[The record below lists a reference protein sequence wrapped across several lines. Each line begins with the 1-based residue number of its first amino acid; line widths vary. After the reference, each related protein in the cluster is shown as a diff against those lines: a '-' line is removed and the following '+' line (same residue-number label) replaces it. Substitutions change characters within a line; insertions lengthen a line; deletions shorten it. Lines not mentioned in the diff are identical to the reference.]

1 MINFHPD
8 LAETVDFFYP
18 HSYTILMVKVR
29 SMATSAI
36 QGSAPIAAPAPKATS
51 TTEIQRAAAA
61 KASEQVRQPETV
73 QQPAKAAA
81 PPPKVENANNQ
92 QKAPP
97 PPPPQQAAPVINTRG
112 EVTGSTIN
120 ITA

>member
-1 MINFHPD
+1 MISLNPD
-8 LAETVDFFYP
+8 LAEIADLFYP
-18 HSYTILMVKVR
+18 KLYSTLMLKVR

-36 QGSAPIAAPAPKATS
+36 QGSAPTAAPKATS
-51 TTEIQRAAAA
+51 TSEIQRAAAA
-61 KASEQVRQPETV
+61 KASEQVRKPETV

-97 PPPPQQAAPVINTRG
+97 PPPQQTAPVINTRG

>member
-1 MINFHPD
+1 
-8 LAETVDFFYP
+8 
-18 HSYTILMVKVR
+18 
-29 SMATSAI
+29 MATSAI
-36 QGSAPIAAPAPKATS
+36 QGSAPTAAPAPKATS
-51 TTEIQRAAAA
+51 TSEIQRATAA

-92 QKAPP
+92 QKAPAP
-97 PPPPQQAAPVINTRG
+97 PPPPAPVINTRG

>member
-1 MINFHPD
+1 MSNFHPY
-8 LAETVDFFYP
+8 LAEIADLFYP
-18 HSYTILMVKVR
+18 ESYPTLMLKVR

-36 QGSAPIAAPAPKATS
+36 QGSAPTAAPAPKATS
-51 TTEIQRAAAA
+51 TSEIQRAAAA
-61 KASEQVRQPETV
+61 KVSEQVRQPETV

-97 PPPPQQAAPVINTRG
+97 PPQQAAPVINTRG